1 MTNPSEPHGIVVRQ
15 VSAGVQRWELH
26 NPKRRNAI
34 APEALRWI
42 ASASRDLSGE
52 IVLLAGAGDE
62 AFCAGFDLNALQATA
77 AHELPDASPRDASPP
92 DASLIDATRA
102 MTRADATFVGVVN
115 GYAIGAGVE
124 LACACDML
132 VVRHDAWFQVPAGR
146 LGVVYHADGL
156 ARMRAVFGPVL
167 TRRLVLLGERVAA
180 HEASAVGAFAR
191 CVAADELETTTQE
204 VTTALQATAPLALRG
219 NRDLLRLLDRGP
231 IDDAQRQ
238 THEQARTQAYRSD
251 DHHEARRAVT
261 ERRPPRFRG
270 R

>member
-62 AFCAGFDLNALQATA
+62 AFCAGFDLSALQTTA
-77 AHELPDASPRDASPP
+77 AHELPKSPP

-102 MTRADATFVGVVN
+102 MTSADATFVGVVN